1 MHNFQYICNVIIIK
15 TITHPIY
22 NMIFSRH
29 LLKSLIVIILSIS
42 NFVVN
47 AKDNYIKLVDKAD
60 KAIKEDKY
68 DEAIQLLTEA
78 LHAEPDN
85 SGNVMLISNL
95 GMLYYYTGQ
104 DSLAIDCLSLAH
116 EMAPES
122 ITILGNRAKVLME
135 TGQYDRVMPDL
146 LQLSEMDS
154 TLVQPVLNIAIIQL
168 SRGDI
173 ENAEITLERVKKMTD
188 TSKSQE
194 CSAALAWLAS
204 IQGDDRQALEHYT
217 ALINIEP
224 SPSLYASRAMSHI
237 ELEHYIEA
245 SEDIAAGIEMDPECA
260 ELYVARAFLNRRT
273 YRNDDAMKD
282 AQKAIDMGA
291 NRDRIRQLL
300 NL

>member
-1 MHNFQYICNVIIIK
+1 MLNFQYICNVIIIK
-15 TITHPIY
+15 TITHKIFYMKLSQPI
-22 NMIFSRH
+22 
-29 LLKSLIVIILSIS
+29 LKLLIVTLLSVLSFTI
-42 NFVVN
+42 N
-47 AKDNYIKLVDKAD
+47 AKDNYIKLVEKAD
-60 KAIKEDKY
+60 KAINDDKY
-68 DEAIQLLTEA
+68 EEAIQLLTEA
-78 LHAEPDN
+78 LNAEPDN

-122 ITILGNRAKVLME
+122 ITILGNKAKVLME

-146 LQLSEMDS
+146 IQLTEIDS
-154 TLVQPVLNIAIIQL
+154 TLVQPLLNIAIIQL

-173 ENAEITLERVKKMTD
+173 DNAAITLERVKKMTD

-224 SPSLYASRAMSHI
+224 SASLYASRAMSHI

-260 ELYVARAFLNRRT
+260 ELYVARAYLNRRT